1 MGIIKATTGAVG
13 GVLADQWLEM
23 YYCDSIPQG
32 ILAQKG
38 SKRIGPNSSNTKGSE
53 DVISDGSIIVVNE
66 GQCALVVEMGKV
78 ISVHDKPGENV
89 FHSDRSPS
97 IFSGKGLKGM
107 GKSIIDRVGFG
118 GDVNIHQA
126 VVYLD
131 LKEHFGSPFSLSC
144 PVNVR
149 DEETGLEL
157 TATVQMS
164 GRFSFKITDPLT
176 FYRVVCFNS
185 AGTVSL
191 HSVQP
196 QLEAEFNTAAMEAVG
211 QICADGI
218 TPSDLPAYA
227 EKIADRIKECMTQQ
241 WISLRGFTAVSVAV
255 SQLQLLSKDLK
266 TLQTFERDKMLRDPT
281 MAAATLIGTQAQAME
296 MAAQNPGG
304 GVGFVGVN
312 PVSNAAPSQPPKL
325 WYCATC
331 GKFCSSR
338 FCPDCGAQR
347 QDG

>member
-78 ISVHDKPGENV
+78 ISVHDKSGENV

-196 QLEAEFNTAAMEAVG
+196 QLEAECSTAIMDATSRISAE
-211 QICADGI
+211 CI
-218 TPSDLPAYA
+218 TPTDLSANV
-227 EKIADRIKECMTQQ
+227 KEVGNRVKEYMTEE
-241 WISLRGFTAVSVAV
+241 WVPKRGFKAVSVAFEEFRV
-255 SQLQLLSKDLK
+255 TKNDLK
-266 TLQTFERDKMLRDPT
+266 TLQTVERDKMLRDPA
-281 MAAATLIGTQAQAME
+281 MAAATLIGAQAQAME

-312 PVSNAAPSQPPKL
+312 PASNAAPSQPPRL